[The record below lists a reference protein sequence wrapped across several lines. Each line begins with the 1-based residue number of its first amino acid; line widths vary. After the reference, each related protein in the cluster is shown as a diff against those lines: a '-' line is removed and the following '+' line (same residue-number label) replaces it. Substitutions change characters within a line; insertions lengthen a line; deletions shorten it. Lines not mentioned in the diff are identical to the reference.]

1 MPQYSDAIIV
11 GGGPAGAS
19 CAVWLARLGLAPLL
33 VETGARPG
41 GLPNDN
47 PFADDWIAALPGV
60 TGQQVG
66 ANIARSIEAA
76 GVPVRCGRRAV
87 AVARTDEGY
96 AVTVQATGAGGQ
108 APHGAS
114 CVVDGASDSWRSAGA
129 RPDVGSEG
137 LEVLYGR
144 HLVIASG
151 VRARNLADAAPGD
164 RWPGVLVGPG
174 SAIVEQDYAGL
185 SVAVLGGGDNGF
197 ENYAY
202 VKSRGARTV
211 HLYARTVR
219 ARPQLVDAVPAADL
233 RLGAY
238 RADPHARQVDGQAYD
253 LLLVFHGWEPQADF
267 AASLALRRDER
278 GYIHTDFATARAS
291 AEDVYA
297 IGEVANRMHP
307 CVVTAMADGVV
318 AAKAIQA
325 AIERQAGREGGTRPF
340 RR

>member
-1 MPQYSDAIIV
+1 MPHYSDAIIV

-19 CAVWLARLGLAPLL
+19 CAIWLARLGLAPLL
-33 VETGARPG
+33 VEADERLG

-47 PFADDWIAALPGV
+47 PFADDWIATLPGV

-66 ANIARSIEAA
+66 ANIARSVEAA
-76 GVPVRCGRRAV
+76 GVEVRRGRRAV
-87 AVARTDEGY
+87 AVARTDAGF
-96 AVTVQATGAGGQ
+96 AVTVQKHAHIDTSAGG
-108 APHGAS
+108 A
-114 CVVDGASDSWRSAGA
+114 DGQREQDEPSEQGESGKQAGA
-129 RPDVGSEG
+129 APGATET
-137 LEVLYGR
+137 LYGR

-151 VRARNLADAAPGD
+151 VRARNLAGAAPGD

-174 SAIVEQDYAGL
+174 SGIVEQDFTGL

-202 VKSRGARTV
+202 VKGRGARTV
-211 HLYARTVR
+211 HLYARGVR

-233 RLGAY
+233 RVGSY
-238 RADPHARQVDGQAYD
+238 RVDPAARQVDGHPYD
-253 LLLVFHGWEPQADF
+253 LLLVLYGWEPQADF
-267 AASLALRRDER
+267 AAALELRRDER

-291 AEDVYA
+291 AAGVYA

-307 CVVTAMADGVV
+307 CVVTSMADGVV

-325 AIERQAGREGGTRPF
+325 ALER
-340 RR
+340 

>member
-1 MPQYSDAIIV
+1 MPHYSDAIIV

-19 CAVWLARLGLAPLL
+19 CAIWLARLGLAPLL
-33 VETGARPG
+33 VEADERLG

-47 PFADDWIAALPGV
+47 PFADDWIATLPGV

-66 ANIARSIEAA
+66 ANIARSVEAA
-76 GVPVRCGRRAV
+76 GVEVRRGRRAV
-87 AVARTDEGY
+87 AVARTDTGF
-96 AVTVQATGAGGQ
+96 AVTLQ
-108 APHGAS
+108 
-114 CVVDGASDSWRSAGA
+114 SD
-129 RPDVGSEG
+129 PET
-137 LEVLYGR
+137 LYGR

-151 VRARNLADAAPGD
+151 VRARNLAGAAPGD

-174 SAIVEQDYAGL
+174 SGIVEQDFTGL

-202 VKSRGARTV
+202 VKGRGARTV
-211 HLYARTVR
+211 HLYARGVR

-233 RLGAY
+233 RVGSY
-238 RADPHARQVDGQAYD
+238 RVDPVTRQVDGHPYD
-253 LLLVFHGWEPQADF
+253 LLLVLYGWEPQADF
-267 AASLALRRDER
+267 AAALELRRDER

-291 AEDVYA
+291 AAGVYA

-307 CVVTAMADGVV
+307 CVVTSMADGVV

-325 AIERQAGREGGTRPF
+325 ALER
-340 RR
+340 

>member
-1 MPQYSDAIIV
+1 MPQYRDAIIV

-19 CAVWLARLGLAPLL
+19 CAIWLARLGLAPQL
-33 VETGARPG
+33 VEADARLG

-47 PFADDWIAALPGV
+47 PFADDWIATLPGV

-66 ANIARSIEAA
+66 ANIARSVEAA
-76 GVPVRCGRRAV
+76 GVPVLRGHRAV

-96 AVTVQATGAGGQ
+96 EVTVQAVSG
-108 APHGAS
+108 
-114 CVVDGASDSWRSAGA
+114 
-129 RPDVGSEG
+129 EG
-137 LEVLYGR
+137 RTLLFGR

-151 VRARNLADAAPGD
+151 VRARNLAGAAPGD

-185 SVAVLGGGDNGF
+185 SVAILGGGDNGF

-202 VKSRGARTV
+202 VKRRGARTV
-211 HLYARTVR
+211 HLYARGVR

-233 RLGAY
+233 RVGSY
-238 RADPHARQVDGQAYD
+238 RLDPVARHVDGHPYD
-253 LLLVFHGWEPQADF
+253 LLLVLYGWEPQADF
-267 AASLALRRDER
+267 ATGLDLRRDER

-291 AEDVYA
+291 AEGVYA

-307 CVVTAMADGVV
+307 CVVTSMADGVV

-325 AIERQAGREGGTRPF
+325 ALGR
-340 RR
+340 